1 LKAESNESI
10 VAKEIDMSRVIK
22 IGKHKLKTRNPIA
35 SSLRDPKF
43 KQKIVKDKKFK
54 KPKHKKDLLILEE

>member
-1 LKAESNESI
+1 
-10 VAKEIDMSRVIK
+10 MSRVIK